1 MELAKVTSKDQITVP
16 SEIRR
21 KLKLRTGDKV
31 VFTEEDGKIVFRN
44 ASLTALSEIQE
55 EMRGPRRQTWCLLA
69 HTGRRQELLHGHVH
83 QEGPSETRWQLH
95 LPDLN
100 GS

>member
-1 MELAKVTSKDQITVP
+1 MELAKVTSKGQITVP
-16 SEIRR
+16 SQIRK

-55 EMRGPRRQTWCLLA
+55 EMRGEAEGQGIRDDQDVVKLVKQGRKKRPPR
-69 HTGRRQELLHGHVH
+69 
-83 QEGPSETRWQLH
+83 
-95 LPDLN
+95 
-100 GS
+100 